1 MGMIVIYILTINAFL
16 PIVNGYTL
24 NAALLNR
31 VSNACSPALENHMVP
46 RLT

>member
-1 MGMIVIYILTINAFL
+1 MGMIVLYILTINAFL

-24 NAALLNR
+24 NSALFR
-31 VSNACSPALENHMVP
+31 ASNACSPALENHMVP